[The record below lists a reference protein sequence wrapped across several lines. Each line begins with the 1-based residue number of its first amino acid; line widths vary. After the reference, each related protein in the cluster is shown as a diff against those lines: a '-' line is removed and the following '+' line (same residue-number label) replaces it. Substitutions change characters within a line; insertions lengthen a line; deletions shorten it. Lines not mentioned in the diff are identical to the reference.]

1 MLRMPLGFMLADFVN
16 ADVVRAVAGL
26 FHHMRAFSSEALQ
39 DFNGAFEAA
48 LSLYEPRRRFDR
60 KKAGQV
66 CAFFP

>member
-1 MLRMPLGFMLADFVN
+1 MN

-39 DFNGAFEAA
+39 DFDAAFEAA
-48 LSLYEPRRRFDR
+48 LNLYEPRRNSDR

-66 CAFFP
+66 CVSSRGFSFY